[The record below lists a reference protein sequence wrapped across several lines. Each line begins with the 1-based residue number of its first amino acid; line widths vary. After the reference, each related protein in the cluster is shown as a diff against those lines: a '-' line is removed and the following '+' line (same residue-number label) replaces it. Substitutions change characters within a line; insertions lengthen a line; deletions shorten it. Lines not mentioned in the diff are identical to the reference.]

1 MFWKIIVRL
10 LRCRNRNYKKV
21 IPMKEGI
28 YIVDIY
34 RFIPID
40 EELRKWQ
47 SALEDERAH
56 S

>member
-10 LRCRNRNYKKV
+10 LRCRNRNYIKA

-34 RFIPID
+34 RFCSCRQGTGGKVG
-40 EELRKWQ
+40 EVR
-47 SALEDERAH
+47 EDG
-56 S
+56 